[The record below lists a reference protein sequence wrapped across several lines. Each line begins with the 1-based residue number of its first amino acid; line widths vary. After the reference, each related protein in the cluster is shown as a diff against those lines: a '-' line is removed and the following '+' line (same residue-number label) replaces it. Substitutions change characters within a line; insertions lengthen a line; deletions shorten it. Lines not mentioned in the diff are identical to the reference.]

1 MSEEYTGRVEQLT
14 LMAEIPDEESQAK
27 KENDS
32 RNRAILEGL
41 LLITGD
47 EGLSASQAAEAMN
60 LKEKEVEELFD
71 ELMKY
76 YLDDERGFEIQRS
89 GDTYRFLSKQI
100 VHESAKRL
108 FSLEKESR
116 LSNAALETL
125 AIIAYKQPITRVEIE
140 EIRGVGADV
149 MLRKL
154 EARGLIQ
161 ESGRSDAPGKPF
173 LYTVTDEFMDSF
185 HLTSL
190 SELPELP
197 QFNSEAGDDL
207 FNQ

>member
-1 MSEEYTGRVEQLT
+1 MSEEYSGRVEQLT

>member
-197 QFNSEAGDDL
+197 QFNAEAGDDL

>member
-1 MSEEYTGRVEQLT
+1 MSENEMKAEQLSFISDVPEKEKEE
-14 LMAEIPDEESQAK
+14 AE
-27 KENDS
+27 KENRQ

-41 LLITGD
+41 LFITGD
-47 EGLSASQAAEAMN
+47 EGLTIKAAASAMN
-60 LKEKEVEELFD
+60 IHEKEVEDLFD
-71 ELMKY
+71 ELQKLY
-76 YLDDERGFEIQRS
+76 TDDSHGFEIERF
-89 GDTYRFLSKQI
+89 GETYRFLSKAL

-108 FSLEKESR
+108 FSLEKETK
-116 LSNAALETL
+116 LSNAAMETL

-140 EIRGVGADV
+140 EIRGVSADV

-173 LYTVTDEFMDSF
+173 LYTVTDEFMNSF

-190 SELPELP
+190 SELPDLP
-197 QFNSEAGDDL
+197 QFNQDENEDI

>member
-27 KENDS
+27 EENDS

>member
-1 MSEEYTGRVEQLT
+1 MSENEMKAEQLSFISDVPEKEKEE
-14 LMAEIPDEESQAK
+14 AE
-27 KENDS
+27 KENRL

-41 LLITGD
+41 LFITGD
-47 EGLSASQAAEAMN
+47 EGLTVKAASSAMN
-60 LKEKEVEELFD
+60 IKEKEVEELFE
-71 ELMKY
+71 ELQKLY
-76 YLDDERGFEIQRS
+76 TDDSHGFEIERF
-89 GDTYRFLSKQI
+89 GETYRFLSKAL

-108 FSLEKESR
+108 FSLEKETK
-116 LSNAALETL
+116 LSNAAMETL

-140 EIRGVGADV
+140 EIRGVSADV

-173 LYTVTDEFMDSF
+173 LYTVTDEFMNTF

-190 SELPELP
+190 SELPDLP
-197 QFNSEAGDDL
+197 QFNQDENEDI